1 MTASAPAR
9 PDIWGRATL
18 DGLERKNLWVVAL
31 ASVTAWAAVSGEW
44 AVNVLAAGLL
54 GALNLRALR
63 RSVERLLGGPGR
75 PSRWFVVVSTIRF
88 ILFLNLLG
96 IVLLLFPVTVPA
108 FAAGLSTIVV
118 AAVAET
124 IEQVFR
130 RTVA

>member
-1 MTASAPAR
+1 MTGSAPAG
-9 PDIWGRATL
+9 PDAWSRSTL
-18 DGLERKNLWVVAL
+18 DGLERKNLWVVGL
-31 ASVTAWAAVSGEW
+31 ASVTAWAAISGEW
-44 AVNVLAAGLL
+44 AANVLAAGLL
-54 GALNLRALR
+54 GAINLRALR
-63 RSVERLLGGPGR
+63 RSVEKLLGGPGR

-96 IVLLLFPVTVPA
+96 IIFLFFPVTIPA

-130 RTVA
+130 RGIA